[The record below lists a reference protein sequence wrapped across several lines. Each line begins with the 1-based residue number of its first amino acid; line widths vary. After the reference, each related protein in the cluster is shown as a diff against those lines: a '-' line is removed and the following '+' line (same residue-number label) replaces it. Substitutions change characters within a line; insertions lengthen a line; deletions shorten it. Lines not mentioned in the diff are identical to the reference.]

1 MVGFISAVRLCHD
14 RENGFWDADA
24 HCYGC
29 RVSLCACNKAYPLAA
44 LHWCLGM
51 PFLVLT
57 ASFDPAAFFSS
68 SWKKEEETWGTYS
81 VTLPARRPFCAALG
95 KASFPCRVGQG
106 PPFTH
111 LGVLGSCG
119 HPLLQPMNT
128 QKSCPWID
136 LPTGGCL
143 VNARVSKHVDYK
155 KDTDMAIL
163 MMGKARLLQTSFIL
177 VSLCQPLTSLK
188 STKSQDR
195 VDTCQEI
202 CSMTMG

>member
-1 MVGFISAVRLCHD
+1 MVGLISAVRLCHD

-29 RVSLCACNKAYPLAA
+29 RVSLCACDKTYPLAA

-111 LGVLGSCG
+111 LGVRFLWAPIAPAHEYPEVLS
-119 HPLLQPMNT
+119 LNRLT
-128 QKSCPWID
+128 YWR
-136 LPTGGCL
+136 LP
-143 VNARVSKHVDYK
+143 SK
-155 KDTDMAIL
+155 
-163 MMGKARLLQTSFIL
+163 
-177 VSLCQPLTSLK
+177 CQS
-188 STKSQDR
+188 
-195 VDTCQEI
+195 
-202 CSMTMG
+202 